1 MAALRW
7 PQGAAVRMLYD
18 GGCPLCEREVDFLR
32 SRNTEGRID
41 FVDIDSDEFDASWNR
56 GIGFEQAMASIHA
69 IRADGSVISGVPV
82 FRELYEAVGLGW
94 VYAITKNEA
103 VGKLADGV
111 YDFWAARRTNVTG
124 RGELEAVLAAH
135 RRRDDVKAAQ
145 GASCRAE

>member
-7 PQGAAVRMLYD
+7 PQSATVRMLYD

-82 FRELYEAVGLGW
+82 FRELLYFSSKIFLTSFRAVCLACGL
-94 VYAITKNEA
+94 
-103 VGKLADGV
+103 
-111 YDFWAARRTNVTG
+111 F
-124 RGELEAVLAAH
+124 VLATSAVTT
-135 RRRDDVKAAQ
+135 DL
-145 GASCRAE
+145 SSTSRA